1 MTKNDLANSLKVT
14 QPLSRI
20 ASGTNV
26 ILSSSDCLKLICE
39 SPQFQFVKGELL
51 EGDNA
56 YFCEKCHEKRNAIK
70 RMCIRTLPQ
79 TLVIQLKRFHY
90 DWETNRALKFDDFF
104 QFPWTIDMGPYTTEG
119 IQRAESDPIT
129 AASIAAELDK
139 EMSAAGAGSEPTLAY
154 RKVSFSSAF
163 SRNNPDL
170 HYPYELVGIVVHSG
184 QANAGHYY
192 SYIKVP

>member
-1 MTKNDLANSLKVT
+1 MN
-14 QPLSRI
+14 
-20 ASGTNV
+20 
-26 ILSSSDCLKLICE
+26 
-39 SPQFQFVKGELL
+39 FQFVKGELL

-90 DWETNRALKFDDFF
+90 DWETNRALKFGDFF

-119 IQRAESDPIT
+119 IQRAVSDPIT
-129 AASIAAELDK
+129 AAAIAAELDK
-139 EMSAAGAGSEPTLAY
+139 EISAAGGGSSEPTLAY

-192 SYIKVP
+192 SYIKVSTL

>member
-1 MTKNDLANSLKVT
+1 MKFS
-14 QPLSRI
+14 
-20 ASGTNV
+20 
-26 ILSSSDCLKLICE
+26 
-39 SPQFQFVKGELL
+39 F
-51 EGDNA
+51 
-56 YFCEKCHEKRNAIK
+56 
-70 RMCIRTLPQ
+70 RTLPQ

-119 IQRAESDPIT
+119 IQRAESDPI
-129 AASIAAELDK
+129 
-139 EMSAAGAGSEPTLAY
+139 SAAAAVSENANSASGHDTPLAY
-154 RKVSFSSAF
+154 RKVSFSSSF

-192 SYIKVP
+192 SYIKVCVAMLTY